1 MKDLLLSELNSDHIN
16 TMQAVNLIEKSLLAI
31 NETDIATNMSDINE
45 FIQFFQLELENIDDS
60 LDRAERLLNLIFVE
74 QLFVDRPRPHWPI
87 NTHQLNEGMAFRSM
101 APALKN
107 LLLLHVIRSCGF
119 QVDAVYVPND
129 VMLRIVCD
137 EDYAIIFN
145 CLDGTPMN
153 WYELD
158 QRLNDDENPN
168 EHVTLEPISDK
179 NLIVQYL
186 LSMKNSLIREKKFS
200 EALQSVE
207 LILALN
213 PNDPYHRRDRGFL
226 LQQLD
231 CFKVAFDDYQYFV
244 DRCPKDPQAKILQ
257 MQLDMISSVD
267 TVIH

>member
-1 MKDLLLSELNSDHIN
+1 MSELNSDHIN
-16 TMQAVNLIEKSLLAI
+16 AMQAVNLIEKSLLGLDESAI
-31 NETDIATNMSDINE
+31 VENMADINE
-45 FIQFFQLELENIDDS
+45 FVHLFQSEIESIDDA

-74 QLFVDRPRPHWPI
+74 QLFVDHPRPSWPV
-87 NTHQLNEGMAFRSM
+87 NTHQLNDGMAFRSM

-107 LLLLHVIRSCGF
+107 LLLLHIIRCCGF
-119 QVDAVYVPND
+119 QVDAVYVPNE

-145 CLDGTPMN
+145 CLDGTPIN
-153 WYELD
+153 WHELD
-158 QRLNDDENPN
+158 QRLNNDENPN
-168 EHVTLEPISDK
+168 EHVTLEAISDK

-186 LSMKNSLIREKKFS
+186 ISLKNSLIREQMFS
-200 EALQSVE
+200 EALQCVE

-244 DRCPKDPQAKILQ
+244 ERCPKDPQAKILQ
-257 MQLDMISSVD
+257 MQLDMISSID